1 MMARSLAAAL
11 LVAWSIAASACAHDV
26 VGADAPSDDKC
37 GDGIVGPTEACDEVT
52 PGCTNCQATPGY
64 ECDGTACYIPCGD
77 GIDGTGPHCDGAHK
91 PEACDLTGYWV
102 ARETDYTKDEIVG
115 MTLTSS
121 TWYVYRLSQTG
132 DAFTVEESLHCGIHV
147 TGSAT
152 VDYTPGTQRGLIY
165 ANDQTAAGAHGPRKG
180 RFSHAGA
187 GCMFEIDRWYNV
199 RGGVDSLLPADFSQ
213 HPPLASLTPLPTVP
227 DPVNPP
233 PGPVAGATD
242 PDGDGLPGAAYVL
255 TSLVNGTRNSIQRDY
270 KEYATPTG
278 QPIAPGS
285 VTFAARRARS
295 ISRRASSQRHR
306 VRRRVLAH
314 RQQGLRRSGAR
325 AVRHAALPRQGDL
338 DGPGVT
344 SVIAGALRSS
354 VDLDL
359 TTCENARAVLPHD
372 TSMP

>member
-1 MMARSLAAAL
+1 MLARSLAAAL

-37 GDGIVGPTEACDEVT
+37 GDGVVGPTEACDEET
-52 PGCTNCQATPGY
+52 AGCTNCQATPGY

-132 DAFTVEESLHCGIHV
+132 DAFTVDESLHCGIHV

-152 VDYTPGTQRGLIY
+152 VDYTPGTLKGLIY
-165 ANDQTAAGAHGPRKG
+165 ANDQTSAGAHGPRAG

-187 GCMFEIDRWYNV
+187 GCMFEIDRWYDV
-199 RGGVDSLLPADFSQ
+199 RGGVDSLLPGDFSQ

-227 DPVNPP
+227 DPVNPR

-270 KEYATPTG
+270 KEYATPEG
-278 QPIAPGS
+278 QPIPPGAVTFTAPGAFDLEESILS
-285 VTFAARRARS
+285 VTGCGDGCS
-295 ISRRASSQRHR
+295 LIASQAY
-306 VRRRVLAH
+306 VDPELVPFVT
-314 RQQGLRRSGAR
+314 LRFLGK
-325 AVRHAALPRQGDL
+325 DL